1 MKRAIPV
8 LLLTIAG
15 LVPLWRYE
23 PRAETTTV
31 AAAEVPAD
39 SGAGSGSGSTAA
51 GRVVAGEVQ
60 ETRYGQVQVQLTY
73 EGDRITAVT
82 MLKQPGSA
90 PTRQAVPVLVEETLE
105 AQSAEV
111 DSVSGATTTSAA
123 YVRSLQSAIDSAE

>member
-8 LLLTIAG
+8 LLLTVAG

-23 PRAETTTV
+23 PQAETTV
-31 AAAEVPAD
+31 AAEAPAD
-39 SGAGSGSGSTAA
+39 PGSGSTAA

-82 MLKQPGSA
+82 LLKQPSSA

>member
-8 LLLTIAG
+8 LLLTVAG

-23 PRAETTTV
+23 PQAETATV
-31 AAAEVPAD
+31 AAEAPAD
-39 SGAGSGSGSTAA
+39 PGSGSTAA

-82 MLKQPGSA
+82 LLKQPSSA

>member
-1 MKRAIPV
+1 MKRAVPV

-23 PRAETTTV
+23 PQAETTTV
-31 AAAEVPAD
+31 AAATEAPPDSAD
-39 SGAGSGSGSTAA
+39 SGGSTAT
-51 GRVVAGEVQ
+51 GRVVAGQVQ

-82 MLKQPGSA
+82 MLKQPSSA